1 MIDDLITKVISAEDI
16 PIDVATEMVTL
27 FNMVVKRMPQIFP
40 DQQIQHHVRKWKKFL
55 ELIKLLGASL
65 KEIEFR
71 WGNGKGPL
79 AQEFTAP
86 QVKQL
91 VRAIFQNTDRRSN
104 LLASIR

>member
-1 MIDDLITKVISAEDI
+1 
-16 PIDVATEMVTL
+16 
-27 FNMVVKRMPQIFP
+27 
-40 DQQIQHHVRKWKKFL
+40 L

-65 KEIEFR
+65 KEIEIR

-91 VRAIFQNTDRRSN
+91 IRAIFQNTDRRSN